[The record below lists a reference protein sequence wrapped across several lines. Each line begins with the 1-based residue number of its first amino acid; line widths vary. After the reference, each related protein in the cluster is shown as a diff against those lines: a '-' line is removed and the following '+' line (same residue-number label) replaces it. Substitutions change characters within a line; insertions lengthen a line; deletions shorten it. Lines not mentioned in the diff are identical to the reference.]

1 MQGVCSASKH
11 AVSPCSP
18 ALRTHDVLSL
28 EACRTV
34 GSSGVP
40 CVFPFIYRDVTYN
53 ACTDKDSDTGQPWC
67 ATKVDSEGWV
77 LDHKWGGE
85 SEHGEQRHQT

>member
-1 MQGVCSASKH
+1 M
-11 AVSPCSP
+11 
-18 ALRTHDVLSL
+18 
-28 EACRTV
+28 

-67 ATKVDSEGWV
+67 ATKVDSDGWV

-85 SEHGEQRHQT
+85 ECERV